1 MNKTTILLIVGIAVL
16 AFAVGTATSVSN
28 VIIPA
33 VQAAKKSNGSGG
45 GGSNSGSGG
54 SVPLTAIKTGDTALD
69 KTIQSFYN
77 CIKKTG
83 HTGGSKPEPSKSEV
97 IDCYYKEFGSNAW
110 EGR

>member
-28 VIIPA
+28 LIIPA
-33 VQAAKKSNGSGG
+33 VQAEKKSSSG
-45 GGSNSGSGG
+45 NSGSG
-54 SVPLTAIKTGDTALD
+54 SVPLTPIKTGDTAVD
-69 KTIQSFYN
+69 KMIKSFYN

-97 IDCYYKEFGSNAW
+97 MDCYSKEFGSNA
-110 EGR
+110 

>member
-28 VIIPA
+28 VIIPSA
-33 VQAAKKSNGSGG
+33 QAAKKSSSTS
-45 GGSNSGSGG
+45 SNSGSG
-54 SVPLTAIKTGDTALD
+54 SVPLAAIKTGDTTLD

-97 IDCYYKEFGSNAW
+97 IDCYYKEFRGNA
-110 EGR
+110 

>member
-1 MNKTTILLIVGIAVL
+1 MNKTTILLTVGIAVL

-28 VIIPA
+28 LIIPSA
-33 VQAAKKSNGSGG
+33 QAAKKSSSDGS
-45 GGSNSGSGG
+45 SANSGSGP
-54 SVPLTAIKTGDTALD
+54 VPLTAIKTGDTTLD

-97 IDCYYKEFGSNAW
+97 IDCYFKEFRGNA
-110 EGR
+110 

>member
-1 MNKTTILLIVGIAVL
+1 MNKTTILLTVGIAVL

-28 VIIPA
+28 LIIIPSA
-33 VQAAKKSNGSGG
+33 QAAKKSS
-45 GGSNSGSGG
+45 SSSSSSGG
-54 SVPLTAIKTGDTALD
+54 SVPLTAIKTGDTTLD

-97 IDCYYKEFGSNAW
+97 IDCYYKEFRGNA
-110 EGR
+110 

>member
-1 MNKTTILLIVGIAVL
+1 MKKTTILLIVGIAVL

-28 VIIPA
+28 LIIPSA
-33 VQAAKKSNGSGG
+33 QAEKKSSTSGG
-45 GGSNSGSGG
+45 SSSGG
-54 SVPLTAIKTGDTALD
+54 SVPLTSIKTGDTALD

-97 IDCYYKEFGSNAW
+97 IDCYSKEFGSNA
-110 EGR
+110 

>member
-28 VIIPA
+28 VLIPSA
-33 VQAAKKSNGSGG
+33 QAEKKSSTSG
-45 GGSNSGSGG
+45 NSGSG
-54 SVPLTAIKTGDTALD
+54 SVPLTPIKTGDTALD

-97 IDCYYKEFGSNAW
+97 VDCYSKEFGSN
-110 EGR
+110 E

>member
-33 VQAAKKSNGSGG
+33 VQAAKKSSGSSG
-45 GGSNSGSGG
+45 NSGSG
-54 SVPLTAIKTGDTALD
+54 SVPLTSIKTGDTALD

-97 IDCYYKEFGSNAW
+97 IDCYSKEFGSN
-110 EGR
+110 E

>member
-1 MNKTTILLIVGIAVL
+1 MNKTTILSIVGIAVL
-16 AFAVGTATSVSN
+16 AFAVGTATSASN
-28 VIIPA
+28 LIIIPSA
-33 VQAAKKSNGSGG
+33 QAAKKSNRS
-45 GGSNSGSGG
+45 SGG

-97 IDCYYKEFGSNAW
+97 IDCYYKEFGSNT
-110 EGR
+110 

>member
-1 MNKTTILLIVGIAVL
+1 MNKTTILLTVGIAVL

-28 VIIPA
+28 LIIIPSA
-33 VQAAKKSNGSGG
+33 QAAKKSS
-45 GGSNSGSGG
+45 SSSSSSGG
-54 SVPLTAIKTGDTALD
+54 SVPLTAIKTGDTTLD

-97 IDCYYKEFGSNAW
+97 IDCYSKEFRSN
-110 EGR
+110 E

>member
-1 MNKTTILLIVGIAVL
+1 MNKTSILLIVGIAVL

-28 VIIPA
+28 LIIPA
-33 VQAAKKSNGSGG
+33 VQAAKKSSSDSTS
-45 GGSNSGSGG
+45 GSNSGSG
-54 SVPLTAIKTGDTALD
+54 SVPLTSIKTGDTALD

-97 IDCYYKEFGSNAW
+97 IDCYSKEFRSNEW
-110 EGR
+110 ER

>member
-28 VIIPA
+28 LIIPSA
-33 VQAAKKSNGSGG
+33 QAEKKSSGSSG
-45 GGSNSGSGG
+45 NSGSG
-54 SVPLTAIKTGDTALD
+54 SVPLTPIKTGDTALD

-97 IDCYYKEFGSNAW
+97 MDCYSKEFRDNA
-110 EGR
+110 

>member
-1 MNKTTILLIVGIAVL
+1 MNKTTILLIVRIAVL

-28 VIIPA
+28 LIIPA
-33 VQAAKKSNGSGG
+33 VQAEKKSSSGG
-45 GGSNSGSGG
+45 SSGNSGSG
-54 SVPLTAIKTGDTALD
+54 SVPLTSIKTGDTALD

-97 IDCYYKEFGSNAW
+97 IDCYSKEFRGNV
-110 EGR
+110 

>member
-28 VIIPA
+28 VIIPSA
-33 VQAAKKSNGSGG
+33 QAAKKTSGSTSG
-45 GGSNSGSGG
+45 NSGGG
-54 SVPLTAIKTGDTALD
+54 SVPLTPIKTGDTALD

-97 IDCYYKEFGSNAW
+97 IDCYFKEFRSNAW
-110 EGR
+110 ER

>member
-16 AFAVGTATSVSN
+16 AFAVGTATTVSN
-28 VIIPA
+28 LIMPA
-33 VQAAKKSNGSGG
+33 AQAAKKSSSTSG
-45 GGSNSGSGG
+45 NSGSG
-54 SVPLTAIKTGDTALD
+54 SVPLTAIKTGDTTLD

-97 IDCYYKEFGSNAW
+97 IDCYYKEFGSN
-110 EGR
+110 E

>member
-1 MNKTTILLIVGIAVL
+1 MKKTTILLTVGIAVL

-28 VIIPA
+28 LIVPSA
-33 VQAAKKSNGSGG
+33 QAAKKSSSTSSG
-45 GGSNSGSGG
+45 NSGSG
-54 SVPLTAIKTGDTALD
+54 SVPLTAIKTGDIALD

-97 IDCYYKEFGSNAW
+97 IDCYSKEFRGNA
-110 EGR
+110 

>member
-1 MNKTTILLIVGIAVL
+1 MNKTTILSIVGIAVL

-28 VIIPA
+28 LIIIPSA
-33 VQAAKKSNGSGG
+33 QAAKKSS
-45 GGSNSGSGG
+45 SSSSSSGG
-54 SVPLTAIKTGDTALD
+54 SVPLTAIKTGDTTLD

-97 IDCYYKEFGSNAW
+97 IDCYYKEFRGNA
-110 EGR
+110 